1 VKTKRAGF
9 LGALESLMN
18 INSDGEEAEEDDSTS
33 PRGGHRA
40 TLLLGSE

>member
-18 INSDGEEAEEDDSTS
+18 INSEEAEEDDSTS